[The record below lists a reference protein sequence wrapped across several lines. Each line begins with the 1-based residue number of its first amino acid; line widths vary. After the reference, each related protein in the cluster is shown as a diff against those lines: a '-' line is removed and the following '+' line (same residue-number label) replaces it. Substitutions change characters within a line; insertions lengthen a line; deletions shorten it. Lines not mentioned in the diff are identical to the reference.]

1 MKGEETK
8 EIPLKNIRHPPSPLN
23 LHIDENIKWSKE
35 EINLFK
41 HYGGK
46 SVKDQIITL
55 CADLE
60 ETALRIQYGLCT
72 EDKDVM
78 SFMSVLFHNIEEE
91 CKRLLDLI
99 IPINQ
104 HLKCL
109 EDKIK

>member
-1 MKGEETK
+1 MEEKGRK
-8 EIPLKNIRHPPSPLN
+8 GISLRKIRYPPSPLN
-23 LHIDENIKWSKE
+23 LRIDENTNWSKE
-35 EINLFK
+35 EFNLFK

-60 ETALRIQYGLCT
+60 ETALRIQYGFCT

-78 SFMSVLFHNIEEE
+78 SFMPILLHNIEEE

-104 HLKCL
+104 HLKSL
-109 EDKIK
+109 EDK